1 MEKALGAVTRLA
13 AASGASIK
21 ESSDLLTATIGGFQL
36 QASEAERVADAMT
49 AALNRSR
56 LTVQQAALAVQYI
69 GATAH
74 DANISMNDVL
84 ASAGAP
90 APARIRRGSTIGTGL
105 RPFPTDLIPPSAH
118 TKERT

>member
-74 DANISMNDVL
+74 DATISMNGGL
-84 ASAGAP
+84 ASAGTLAQVGY
-90 APARIRRGSTIGTGL
+90 RRGSTTGTGP
-105 RPFPTDLIPPSAH
+105 RKSD
-118 TKERT
+118 ERRWGTRGWRT